1 MRGNTV
7 LEATT
12 LQDKKTEIIEM
23 GYHEDSEGKVFI
35 LIEGTDDEK
44 IYRHFLNEQKV
55 IFYVTKN
62 CLYVVE
68 LLRIFKTNPLHKN
81 KIIGIKDADFDHM
94 LHRSYPDL
102 ENLFL
107 TDFHDIEMTIL
118 SVSEEFENSLKAECC
133 LQTTTPLVEKVAKD
147 LKSLSYLRLYNEV
160 TVADKELEGV
170 KLDGINFNGI
180 TYSAF
185 YDGENAITW
194 EQCLEHVKSTC
205 NNSRLEHYPTTEM
218 IKLFA
223 DSYIDP
229 DLKQLTRGHD
239 LVFALQVR
247 LQKLNRKN
255 SLGYKELCLILRTTC
270 SRERFERT
278 DLYHQLNEWMGQ
290 QGLYL
295 WHNKGA

>member
-68 LLRIFKTNPLHKN
+68 LLRIFKTNPLYKN

-118 SVSEEFENSLKAECC
+118 SVSEEFESSLKAECC

-278 DLYHQLNEWMGQ
+278 DLHHQLNEWMSQ

-295 WHNKGA
+295 WHNNGA

>member
-1 MRGNTV
+1 
-7 LEATT
+7 
-12 LQDKKTEIIEM
+12 M

-118 SVSEEFENSLKAECC
+118 SVSEEFESSLKAECC

>member
-118 SVSEEFENSLKAECC
+118 SVSEEFESSLKAECC

-180 TYSAF
+180 T
-185 YDGENAITW
+185 
-194 EQCLEHVKSTC
+194 
-205 NNSRLEHYPTTEM
+205 
-218 IKLFA
+218 
-223 DSYIDP
+223 
-229 DLKQLTRGHD
+229 
-239 LVFALQVR
+239 
-247 LQKLNRKN
+247 
-255 SLGYKELCLILRTTC
+255 
-270 SRERFERT
+270 
-278 DLYHQLNEWMGQ
+278 
-290 QGLYL
+290 
-295 WHNKGA
+295 

>member
-68 LLRIFKTNPLHKN
+68 LLKIFKTNSHLKN

-118 SVSEEFENSLKAECC
+118 SVSEEFESSLKAECC

-160 TVADKELEGV
+160 TIAEKELVGI